1 MTKLTVALVQ
11 FNSVVGDLYGNTS
24 RIKEVVAFAH
34 VKGADL
40 VVFPELAIPGYP
52 PEDLVFN
59 PQFVTENLLCL
70 QDISKIARD
79 VAVVLGFVDRDEEGN
94 LYNAAALLVNGH
106 KQSVS
111 HKLILPNYGVF
122 DEKRYFQS
130 GTQVGIDKLKNTSFG
145 INICEDIWDDSGPIK
160 SQVADGA
167 KLILNISGSPYH
179 IDKYSI
185 RESMLIER
193 ATSNHVAIVYVN
205 MVGGQDE
212 LVFDGGSMVVA
223 SDGNVVIRGSQFQEE
238 VTLFEITGTDRQQV
252 GSTIEIISKGA
263 FTLDGP
269 FGDSIPTSLFSV
281 KHVPSA
287 NAGYLVE
294 LYPALVLGIRDYVV
308 KNRFAKVVIGLS
320 GGVDSALTSV
330 LAVDSVGKENV
341 IVVSM
346 PSRYSSDGSITDA
359 KELAENLGLELN
371 ILPIESMYKAYL
383 SSLDE
388 LFQGT
393 EFNTAE
399 ENIQARIRGTLLM
412 ALSNKFGWLVL
423 TTGNKSEMGMGYATL
438 YGDMAGGFAVL
449 KDVLK
454 TQVYKLC
461 EYRNSFCNSNLIPE
475 SILTKPPSAELRF
488 DQKDQD
494 TLPPYEILD
503 PILKAYVEQDQTV
516 DQIVTLG
523 YDAKDVR
530 TVIGG
535 VERSEYK
542 RRQAP
547 PGIKV
552 TSRAF
557 GRDWRLPISNRYKAS

>member
-1 MTKLTVALVQ
+1 MRNFRVALAQINVT
-11 FNSVVGDLYGNTS
+11 VGDLESNTS
-24 RIKEVVAFAH
+24 KILQNISSAKDNAC
-34 VKGADL
+34 DL
-40 VVFPELAIPGYP
+40 VVFPELAVTGYP
-52 PEDLVFN
+52 PEDLLIKKHF
-59 PQFVTENLLCL
+59 L
-70 QDISKIARD
+70 QDNLRCVEKIIQESENI
-79 VAVVLGFVDRDEEGN
+79 AVVCGFVDFDVDTF
-94 LYNAAALLVNGH
+94 NAAFFASDG
-106 KQSVS
+106 Q
-111 HKLILPNYGVF
+111 LIDTYRKIYLPNYGVF

-130 GTQVGIDKLKNTSFG
+130 GTQVGIHKLKNTSFG

-238 VTLFEITGTDRQQV
+238 VTLFEITGADRQQV
-252 GSTIEIISKGA
+252 GSTIEIISKGT
-263 FTLDGP
+263 FTFDGP

-281 KHVPSA
+281 SHVPSA
-287 NAGYLVE
+287 NTGYLAE
-294 LYPALVLGIRDYVV
+294 LYPALVLGIRDYVF

-330 LAVDSVGKENV
+330 LAVDSVGKDNV

-371 ILPIESMYKAYL
+371 VLPIESMYKAYL

-461 EYRNSFCNSNLIPE
+461 EYRNSFCDSNLIPE